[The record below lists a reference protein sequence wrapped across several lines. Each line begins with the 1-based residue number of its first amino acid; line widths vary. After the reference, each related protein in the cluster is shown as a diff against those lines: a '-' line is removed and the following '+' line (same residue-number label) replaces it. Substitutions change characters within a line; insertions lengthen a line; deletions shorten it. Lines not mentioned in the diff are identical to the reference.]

1 MHKVSML
8 QYIVKLKLRL
18 TQIMISSIGNP
29 MGTYEGNQKG
39 GGGGD
44 TIKLINFRLLYH
56 YSYFFSHFQ
65 NGT

>member
-1 MHKVSML
+1 ML

-18 TQIMISSIGNP
+18 TQIMMSSIGNP
-29 MGTYEGNQKG
+29 MGTYEGNKKG
-39 GGGGD
+39 GGGED
-44 TIKLINFRLLYH
+44 IIKLINFCLLYH